1 MKVLKTRI
9 ETQNYAKSH
18 EIGLVPTMG
27 ALHDGHLSLIK
38 RAKKDNEVCA
48 ASIFVNPIQFNNPED
63 LEKYPRTLEK
73 DLDLLEKAGCDMVY
87 VPSVEEMYPEPVAL
101 KMDFGPLERVLEGAF
116 RPGHFNGVGIVVS
129 KLFHMVKPQRAYFG
143 LKDLQQCA
151 IINRMVKDLNFG
163 IDLVFCD
170 TVRAEDGLALS
181 SRNARLSAEDRAK
194 APFLYSTLQAGQE
207 LLLEGKSPEEVK
219 TEIQKMFNN
228 RSEFELEYYEIVDF
242 ENLQNISTYDP
253 QVKTAIVLAAH
264 LGGVR
269 LIDNILW

>member
-87 VPSVEEMYPEPVAL
+87 VPSVEDMYPEPVAL

-129 KLFHMVKPQRAYFG
+129 KLFHMIKPQRAYFG

-194 APFLYSTLQAGQE
+194 APFLYSTLQAGQK

>member
-73 DLDLLEKAGCDMVY
+73 DLDLLEKTGCDMVF

-101 KMDFGPLERVLEGAF
+101 KMDFWT
-116 RPGHFNGVGIVVS
+116 S
-129 KLFHMVKPQRAYFG
+129 
-143 LKDLQQCA
+143 
-151 IINRMVKDLNFG
+151 
-163 IDLVFCD
+163 
-170 TVRAEDGLALS
+170 
-181 SRNARLSAEDRAK
+181 
-194 APFLYSTLQAGQE
+194 
-207 LLLEGKSPEEVK
+207 GKSFRRCFP
-219 TEIQKMFNN
+219 TGTF
-228 RSEFELEYYEIVDF
+228 
-242 ENLQNISTYDP
+242 
-253 QVKTAIVLAAH
+253 
-264 LGGVR
+264 
-269 LIDNILW
+269 